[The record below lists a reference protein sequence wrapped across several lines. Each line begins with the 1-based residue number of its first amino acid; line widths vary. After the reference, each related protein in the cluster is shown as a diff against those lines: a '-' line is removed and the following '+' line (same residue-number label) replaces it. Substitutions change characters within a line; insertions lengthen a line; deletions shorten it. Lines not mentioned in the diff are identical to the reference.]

1 MPEPSILAM
10 RSVWAFVSSTFAT
23 PFVMTL
29 RAGFRPHPLVQVAT
43 GTSSSQS
50 VHSILVLLS
59 VFMSLFLSVGLV
71 KRGRIDQDSNLAV
84 THPSRLCPEKTQKRK
99 VAGTEK
105 RVRTPS
111 APASEGRFTKKSNFF
126 PVKQFCASRTLC
138 HLPEQTKQPS
148 TVMLVKS
155 GIAFPGP
162 CPQDEALHRLKS
174 ASFASRSSLSR
185 ISLGII
191 RHIVHLLSDLFATI
205 PFITEAADF
214 APSDLKLRETR
225 LWANSYLRHIGVS
238 IGIGGGSMLA
248 MILRS
253 PRRPSE

>member
-111 APASEGRFTKKSNFF
+111 APASEGRLGKIFNFF
-126 PVKQFCASRTLC
+126 RAVRFSPLKNPLSAVRTDEAAVHGNAGKVWHSFSRT
-138 HLPEQTKQPS
+138 
-148 TVMLVKS
+148 V
-155 GIAFPGP
+155 
-162 CPQDEALHRLKS
+162 S
-174 ASFASRSSLSR
+174 A
-185 ISLGII
+185 G
-191 RHIVHLLSDLFATI
+191 
-205 PFITEAADF
+205 
-214 APSDLKLRETR
+214 
-225 LWANSYLRHIGVS
+225 
-238 IGIGGGSMLA
+238 
-248 MILRS
+248 
-253 PRRPSE
+253 